1 MSQDHEQIEEL
12 LAGYVLRSLSG
23 EDAAAAD
30 RLLAEHVPSCL
41 TCRGL
46 LADFRVITADL
57 ALAASPMR
65 PPETL
70 LPHLHRELESPAR
83 RTRRPL
89 QFLAVAASV
98 VVVAGLAGLAVTQG
112 VRAHN
117 GEARATALSN
127 RAATLSNIM
136 DFVAQ
141 PDATVAPVGPA
152 SEISEPGRELFYL
165 YGRDVPM
172 PAPGMVYRVWL
183 VDGSVPT
190 YVGEFLP
197 DQGFVGVEI
206 RFDPSR
212 YDALW
217 VCLAPAGSAR
227 LTPSESDVL
236 WRAAS

>member
-1 MSQDHEQIEEL
+1 VSQDHEKIEEL

-23 EDAAAAD
+23 EDAGEAD
-30 RLLAEHVPSCL
+30 RLLSEHVPSCI

-46 LADFRVITADL
+46 LTDFQALTSDL
-57 ALAASPMR
+57 ALAAPPMR
-65 PPETL
+65 PPDTL
-70 LPHLHRELESPAR
+70 LPRLHRELEP
-83 RTRRPL
+83 RTRRGRPMQL
-89 QFLAVAASV
+89 FAVAASV

-112 VRAHN
+112 IRASH

-127 RAATLSNIM
+127 MM

-152 SEISEPGRELFYL
+152 TEISAPGRELFYL
-165 YGRDVPM
+165 YGRNVPT

-183 VDGSVPT
+183 VAGATPT

-197 DQGFVGVEI
+197 DEGFVNVEI

-212 YDALW
+212 YDTLW
-217 VCLAPAGSAR
+217 VCLAPSGSQRSA
-227 LTPSESDVL
+227 PSVGDVL
-236 WRAAS
+236 WQAAG

>member
-1 MSQDHEQIEEL
+1 MSQDHERIEEL

-23 EDAAAAD
+23 EDAEEAD
-30 RLLAEHVPSCL
+30 RLLSEHVPSCL

-46 LADFRVITADL
+46 LTDFQSLTADL
-57 ALAASPMR
+57 ALAAPPIR

-70 LPHLHRELESPAR
+70 LPRLHRELEP
-83 RTRRPL
+83 RTRRGRPM
-89 QFLAVAASV
+89 QMFAVAASV
-98 VVVAGLAGLAVTQG
+98 VVFAGLAGLAVTQG
-112 VRAHN
+112 IRASQ

-127 RAATLSNIM
+127 MM

-141 PDATVAPVGPA
+141 PDATVSKVGPA
-152 SEISEPGRELFYL
+152 TEISAPGRELFYL

-183 VDGSVPT
+183 VAGSTPT

-197 DQGFVGVEI
+197 DEGFVNLEI

-212 YDALW
+212 YDTLW
-217 VCLAPAGSAR
+217 VCLAPSGSQQV
-227 LTPSESDVL
+227 LPSESDVL
-236 WRAAS
+236 WEAGG